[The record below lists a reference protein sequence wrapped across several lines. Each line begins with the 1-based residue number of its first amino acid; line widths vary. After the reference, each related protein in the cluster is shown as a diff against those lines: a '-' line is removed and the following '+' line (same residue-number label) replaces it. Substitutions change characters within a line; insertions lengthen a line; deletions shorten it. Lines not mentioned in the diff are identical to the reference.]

1 LTGEILSAGE
11 DIMIHASFRA
21 IRENAGFTEPI
32 DFCERLISGAHREGT
47 LAMPA
52 FTYGFVNRRRAAI
65 PFNRETSPAVTG
77 VISET
82 FRKLPGVFRTSSASH
97 SFSIWGE
104 SKGIETANNPVS
116 PLGAGSVPDLLFKKG
131 KFGIA
136 LIGCGFE
143 SLTLLHYLEN
153 LCSLPYVTTNCWSY
167 MGVEPVTL
175 SVTGTY
181 PAIELP
187 GCSKG
192 FKKFENWLLS
202 RRELKSLSD
211 RFTFYLIDPYSLLL
225 HFREFI
231 AKDPFALLCDKGC
244 PSCDSR
250 RLRESQKLIKR
261 RN

>member
-1 LTGEILSAGE
+1 MTGEILSAGE
-11 DIMIHASFRA
+11 DIMVHASFRA
-21 IRENAGFTEPI
+21 VRESAGFTEPL
-32 DFCERLISGAHREGT
+32 DFCEKLISGIHSEGT

-52 FTYGFVNRRRAAI
+52 FTYSFVNRRRAVL

-77 VISET
+77 AIAET

-97 SFSIWGE
+97 SFSIWDE
-104 SKGIETANNPVS
+104 SKGITAANNPVS
-116 PLGAGSVPDLLFKKG
+116 PLGEGSVPDLLFKEG
-131 KFGIA
+131 KFGVA

-143 SLTLLHYLEN
+143 SFTLLHYFEN
-153 LCSLPYVTTNCWSY
+153 LCTLPYVNTNCWSY

-192 FKKFENWLLS
+192 FKKFETWLLS
-202 RRELKSLSD
+202 RGELKSLSD
-211 RFTFYLIDPYSLLL
+211 RFTFYLIDPYLSLL
-225 HFREFI
+225 HFREYTD
-231 AKDPFALLCDKGC
+231 KDSLALLCDQGC